1 MRLQKQRHVK
11 NLLFVDC
18 GFLSDSTSEFSR
30 SLLLLRYWFV
40 VRLARRTQ
48 LSINRT
54 DENIFLFGLRC
65 LNMSWDPLNWIAKI
79 FLMLAPPDVLI
90 DRTSGKTL
98 SLSRV
103 VKMRLEKLSYQIS
116 IRNAASQRFRVV
128 GVKAESHDR
137 PA

>member
-1 MRLQKQRHVK
+1 
-11 NLLFVDC
+11 
-18 GFLSDSTSEFSR
+18 
-30 SLLLLRYWFV
+30 
-40 VRLARRTQ
+40 
-48 LSINRT
+48 
-54 DENIFLFGLRC
+54 
-65 LNMSWDPLNWIAKI
+65 
-79 FLMLAPPDVLI
+79 MLAPPDVLI